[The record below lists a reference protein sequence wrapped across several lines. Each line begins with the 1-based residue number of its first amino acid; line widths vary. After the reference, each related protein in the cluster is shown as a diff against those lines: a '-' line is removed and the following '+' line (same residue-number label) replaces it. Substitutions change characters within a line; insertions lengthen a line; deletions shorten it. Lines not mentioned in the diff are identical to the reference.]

1 MSKRWSGKTV
11 IGLTGNIATGKS
23 VVRRMLE
30 HLGAFSIDADSLAH
44 RAMSPGAPAYQPVIE
59 LFGKFILDADGRINR
74 QRLGRVVFNDPEA
87 LAALERIVHP
97 IVVDVIGLLIRRA
110 GQPVVV
116 IEAIKL
122 FESGLAAACD
132 SVWVVDA
139 PQDVQ
144 IRRLMSTRGMSEA
157 EARTR
162 ITAQPPQ
169 AEKLARAS
177 VVIDNSGG
185 YEQTFEQVQ
194 RHLAALTGVHVE
206 EPEPEPELAP
216 PSQPAPTS
224 QAAPIRVQ
232 RAGPRQAEAIAR
244 FINAVQGTSLTRA
257 DVLVRFGQRAYMLAY
272 AGEQVVGLAGW
283 QVENLVTRVTE
294 IILADS
300 LPPERV
306 ITALVEAVEQAS
318 MDLQSEMALLFV
330 AQDTSEALRRTLQR
344 SSYEQHVPADFRV
357 PDWREA
363 AEESMPPGTVLFA
376 KRLRADRVL
385 RPI

>member
-44 RAMSPGAPAYQPVIE
+44 RAMSPGAPAYQPVID
-59 LFGKFILDADGRINR
+59 LFGKYILDADGRINR
-74 QRLGRVVFNDPEA
+74 QRLGRMVFNDPEA
-87 LAALERIVHP
+87 LAALEQIVHP

-139 PQDVQ
+139 PQEVQ
-144 IRRLMSTRGMSEA
+144 IRRLVSTRSMSEA
-157 EARTR
+157 EARMR
-162 ITAQPPQ
+162 IAAQPPQ

-194 RHLAALTGVHVE
+194 RHLAALTGVRVE
-206 EPEPEPELAP
+206 EPEPEPAP
-216 PSQPAPTS
+216 QPAVVSET
-224 QAAPIRVQ
+224 APIRVQ
-232 RAGPRQAEAIAR
+232 RAGPRQAEGIAK

-257 DVLVRFGQRAYMLAY
+257 DMLVRFGQRAYMLAY
-272 AGEQVVGLAGW
+272 AGDQIVGLAGW

-300 LPPERV
+300 LSPERV
-306 ITALVEAVEQAS
+306 VTALIEAVEKAS

-330 AQDTSEALRRTLQR
+330 AQGASEALRRILQR
-344 SSYEQHVPADFRV
+344 SSYEQHAPADFRV

-385 RPI
+385 KPI